1 VDVRNAAIPG
11 ASAAAC
17 DCRAWCVFRDQP
29 RIACRLGKIDGLTQI
44 DEAGLVDPDQA
55 TPGSVEVDYD
65 ESQNNN
71 QHNHDVSH
79 KGGAMAGNIGRVSGD
94 TARHQ
99 ERAVQKKQDKLRDV
113 LTERG
118 ITAPVGINE
127 IVDRLNEQSG

>member
-1 VDVRNAAIPG
+1 
-11 ASAAAC
+11 
-17 DCRAWCVFRDQP
+17 
-29 RIACRLGKIDGLTQI
+29 
-44 DEAGLVDPDQA
+44 
-55 TPGSVEVDYD
+55 
-65 ESQNNN
+65 
-71 QHNHDVSH
+71 
-79 KGGAMAGNIGRVSGD
+79 MAGNTGRVSGD